1 MLGYE
6 IYPKKWC
13 NNEMQK
19 SWDLVV
25 LIKEELS
32 ELL

>member
-6 IYPKKWC
+6 IYLKKWC
-13 NNEMQK
+13 ISEMQK

>member
-1 MLGYE
+1 MQFIWKSGV
-6 IYPKKWC
+6 
-13 NNEMQK
+13 NSEMQK

-32 ELL
+32 EVL